1 MFADGA
7 RMFGLF
13 PRATNPQMEGEEEEV
28 QVMESEGVEPL
39 LTLRTIESVFFHHP
53 RASVTFVRS
62 SIRSSWA
69 GLEDELE
76 TLQESGYN
84 LEVVEEVPTPRMF
97 TWTIH
102 SPTILLKPM
111 PSAKNAKLKE
121 GLREGLSSEDI
132 KIIPEK
138 SDFCKEENSDKI
150 QNLTAISINLN
161 LTDISKNTTSTSL
174 CHHILNSF
182 CILANIII

>member
-1 MFADGA
+1 MFANGA

-13 PRATNPQMEGEEEEV
+13 PRAPNPQMEGEEEV

-53 RASVTFVRS
+53 RACVTFVQS
-62 SIRSSWA
+62 STRSSWA

-84 LEVVEEVPTPRMF
+84 LEVVEEEPIPRMY

-102 SPTILLKPM
+102 SPTILLKPVLN
-111 PSAKNAKLKE
+111 ANNAKLKE
-121 GLREGLSSEDI
+121 YLREGLSFEDI

-138 SDFCKEENSDKI
+138 ADFCKEENSDRI
-150 QNLTAISINLN
+150 HNLTAISINLN
-161 LTDISKNTTSTSL
+161 LADIRKYKSSTSL